1 MEDTHICC
9 SVAGMEIL
17 DHTVNPEGLS
27 VQNLSSEDENQDQ
40 APISENV
47 GNSGDHQ
54 IPGIRAGLIS
64 KGKKKKTNNE
74 NQASVCESGRLLV
87 PLLIAPGKGLNISAN
102 FSIIFC
108 KSWAAQVPG
117 GFV

>member
-1 MEDTHICC
+1 
-9 SVAGMEIL
+9 MEIL
-17 DHTVNPEGLS
+17 DRTANPEGLS
-27 VQNLSSEDENQDQ
+27 VQNRSGEDDENQDKN
-40 APISENV
+40 PISENV
-47 GNSGDHQ
+47 SNSGDHQ
-54 IPGIRAGLIS
+54 IPRILAGLIS
-64 KGKKKKTNNE
+64 KGNHHHHHNK
-74 NQASVCESGRLLV
+74 QPAVCESGRLSV

>member
-1 MEDTHICC
+1 
-9 SVAGMEIL
+9 MEIL
-17 DHTVNPEGLS
+17 DRTASPEGLS
-27 VQNLSSEDENQDQ
+27 VQNRSSEDENQDKN
-40 APISENV
+40 PISENV
-47 GNSGDHQ
+47 RNSGEHW
-54 IPGIRAGLIS
+54 IPKNPCRADYEGR
-64 KGKKKKTNNE
+64 KKKQTPKQKQKQNPTKTSKPSAYE
-74 NQASVCESGRLLV
+74 IGSLLL